1 MLTLQG
7 SDVGLPEFGLLAGA
21 LIAPNHFQM
30 VFEHFDRFVL
40 CLSSTRN
47 IR

>member
-7 SDVGLPEFGLLAGA
+7 PDVGLPEFRLLAGA
-21 LIAPNHFQM
+21 LIAPNHFQV

-40 CLSSTRN
+40 FCSRKN
-47 IR
+47 R